1 MGNFRLFIEKNIM
14 LVGAIIVLIGIILTA
29 SQVEVNSTQ
38 PSLANDRSD
47 WFSKTYT
54 PVSSL
59 ETPALLGNAIIWHP
73 AGEDALVYERLDG
86 ESDPIRYEW
95 VVGNPHDWQMIQAS
109 EGNDQHLIW
118 LNTELQL
125 WRSEINANGEQI
137 LAPILIDAFD
147 VLDFGGV
154 ALSDGV
160 SLIWWQA
167 LNGVKKSIYI
177 LVLDQWG
184 RPLNEQTLLEDA
196 DQFALSVQVGQ
207 ARIAWIDVSNVDDES
222 ILHYVERPIDTLF
235 GVEDIQVEEGDFSIP
250 MDDGEWIES
259 LHLQAN
265 SEEISLIWGI
275 MNIDSPDNTR
285 FQGVTWESNNAP
297 EATNIFEIQ
306 LNDGDTKL
314 RWMGRVNSQQ
324 PAPDTLFAVN
334 AYLDEK
340 WQAILVDIGDKG
352 VLSYEIIDGLPANAS
367 APHIWIDENG
377 SMTASW
383 ATIQH
388 EKILQHVISNQP
400 DLIAQQVSEAS
411 NNKEGFGETLLKLI
425 LRLPYGI
432 LWLILPIGMLMS
444 FERNRLVV
452 PSLQIVLILIVYW
465 LGKALIHGDVL
476 NSPPGFDYTDQDS
489 VRVGVA
495 LGSSAL
501 VAGAIAQRIW
511 NMEID
516 WQTVLMIFLI
526 GDIAMTFLI
535 FSTNLG

>member
-1 MGNFRLFIEKNIM
+1 MGNFRLLVEKNIM

-29 SQVEVNSTQ
+29 SQVEVNNTQ
-38 PSLANDRSD
+38 PSLANDLVD
-47 WFSKTYT
+47 FSKTYT
-54 PVSSL
+54 SVSSL
-59 ETPALLGNAIIWHP
+59 EAPALLGNAIIWHP
-73 AGEDALVYERLDG
+73 ASEDVLVYERLDG
-86 ESDPIRYEW
+86 KSDPIRYEW
-95 VVGNPHDWQMIQAS
+95 VIGNPHDWQVIQAS
-109 EGNDQHLIW
+109 EDNDQHLIW
-118 LNTELQL
+118 LNTDLQL

-147 VLDFGGV
+147 VLDFGG
-154 ALSDGV
+154 ATLSDGV

-167 LNGVKKSIYI
+167 LNGVKKSIHI

-222 ILHYVERPIDTLF
+222 ILHYVERPIDTLL

-250 MDDGEWIES
+250 TDDGEWIES

-516 WQTVLMIFLI
+516 WQTVLMVFLV